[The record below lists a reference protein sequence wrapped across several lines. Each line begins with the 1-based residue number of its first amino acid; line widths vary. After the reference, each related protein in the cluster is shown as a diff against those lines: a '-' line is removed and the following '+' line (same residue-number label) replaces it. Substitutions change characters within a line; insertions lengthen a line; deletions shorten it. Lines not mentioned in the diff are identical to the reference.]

1 MIYAFGD
8 CELDEV
14 RFELRRRGAAVPL
27 EPKTFD
33 VLAYLVKSP
42 DRVVSK
48 DELLDAVWPGQI
60 VSESVLP
67 KCVAAARRVIGDAAI
82 RTVHGRGYRFVA
94 GVARRQGIEAGI
106 GAPVF
111 PLPFV
116 GYEQAL
122 ERLRVALAS
131 AMTGRGRLVLLA
143 GDPGIGKTRT
153 AEELAREAG
162 DRGASVL
169 VGRAY
174 EGEGAPPYW
183 SWIQVLRAAA
193 TSTAGAPVRRSVRH
207 GGPGATVAELLGLL
221 EGEGGA
227 AAARAADAEHARFR
241 LFDSI
246 ATALRAEAG
255 RQPLV
260 VVLDDLHWADEAS
273 LRLLGFIAGEIGTA
287 SMLIVATYRELEL
300 RRGHPLSTLLGR
312 LARQASCER
321 VVLHGFS
328 RDDTARMIAGV
339 AGVAGATV
347 PDDVAAAVHDMT
359 EGNPF
364 FVQEVARLL
373 VAGGEIT
380 QLSRGALDLAL
391 PQSVRD
397 AIGRRVDAL
406 PAACVPLLHSAAV
419 LGRDFTLPL
428 LVRVAAVAD
437 ATALE
442 LLGDA
447 VHARVLDVTDVPGRY
462 RFHHSLIRQTLYDE
476 LSTPERMRLHAR
488 AADALEASA
497 GADVESVL
505 DELAYH
511 CFEAA
516 PAGTAERAVGYAL
529 RAADRARRRLAY
541 EESARHF
548 ERALQIVELHGPGDP
563 ARHAELVLATAS
575 AQALA
580 GARTLTNATF
590 TRAVELGRALG
601 RADIVA
607 RAALGLRGEGEMG
620 SPVEATTR
628 AVLEESLA
636 AVDPTEGALRARLLS
651 RLAGTPPYSE
661 SMERRD
667 QLSTEALELA
677 RRSAEGVALR
687 DALEA
692 RCWACLG
699 PDHLDAREA
708 TARELLALAD
718 AQRSPHM
725 ALLAHDAMFGS
736 ALVRGDLGAADRAL
750 AAFTHIAEE
759 LREPASL
766 FYAIFYQGSRAL
778 AGGELARAEQLFR
791 AAQARGRDTVP
802 YAHFMCTAQL
812 YAVRYLRGD
821 DDDPDLERVMF
832 GEMMALPYSW
842 VPALRSSYAFARCV
856 RGEREAAAREF
867 AALMGTELDGLRR
880 DEHWLVTI
888 GALSTLAIL
897 LHDRDAAARLYDL
910 LCPYAELVLVHDL
923 LRSINGSVAT
933 ALGSLAALLGRFDI
947 AERHFADAAAKQA
960 AMGGLVIMSHRSGFA
975 YLLRAR
981 DGPGDRERANAVLDE
996 LRTEMA
1002 RCGIRRNWQLDAIDA
1017 LGLFGTGRP

>member
-14 RFELRRRGAAVPL
+14 RFELRRHGTAVPL

-48 DELLDAVWPGQI
+48 DELLDAVWPRQV

-67 KCVAAARRVIGDAAI
+67 KCVAAVRRIIGDAAI

-94 GVARRQGIEAGI
+94 LVERRHGTADATA
-106 GAPVF
+106 APV
-111 PLPFV
+111 PAVPFV
-116 GYEQAL
+116 GYAHAL
-122 ERLRVALAS
+122 DRLRLALAG

-153 AEELAREAG
+153 ADELAREARE
-162 DRGASVL
+162 RGASVL
-169 VGRAY
+169 IGRAY
-174 EGEGAPPYW
+174 EGDGAPPYW
-183 SWIQVLRAAA
+183 PWIQVLRAA
-193 TSTAGAPVRRSVRH
+193 TSASSAPPRRSARH
-207 GGPGATVAELLGLL
+207 TGPGAGIADLLAHL
-221 EGEGGA
+221 EGEDGA
-227 AAARAADAEHARFR
+227 TAARAADAEHARFR

-246 ATALRAEAG
+246 STALRSEAQ

-260 VVLDDLHWADEAS
+260 IVLDDLHWADEAS
-273 LRLLGFIAGEIGTA
+273 LQLLGFAAGEIDGA

-312 LARQASCER
+312 LARQAACER

-328 RDDTARMIAGV
+328 RGDTGRMIAGIC
-339 AGVAGATV
+339 GAAV

-364 FVQEVARLL
+364 FVQELARLL
-373 VAGGEIT
+373 IAGGDIA

-406 PAACVPLLHSAAV
+406 PAPCVAVLHSAAV
-419 LGRDFTLPL
+419 LGRELALPVL
-428 LVRVAAVAD
+428 ARVAAVAD
-437 ATALE
+437 AAALE
-442 LLGDA
+442 LVGEAVQARILDA
-447 VHARVLDVTDVPGRY
+447 TDVPGRY

-497 GADVESVL
+497 GPDLDPVL
-505 DELAYH
+505 DDLAHH

-516 PAGTAERAVGYAL
+516 PAGTAGRAVTYAL

-541 EESARHF
+541 EQSARHF
-548 ERALQIVELHGPGDP
+548 ERALQIVELHGLGEP
-563 ARHAELVLATAS
+563 AEHAELVLATAS

-580 GARTLTNATF
+580 GARSLTNTTF
-590 TRAVELGRALG
+590 TRAVELGGALG
-601 RADIVA
+601 RSDIVA
-607 RAALGLRGEGEMG
+607 RAALGLRGPGEMG
-620 SPVEATTR
+620 SPIEATTR
-628 AVLEESLA
+628 AVLEEALVA
-636 AVDPTEGALRARLLS
+636 IDTTEPALRARLLS
-651 RLAGTPPYSE
+651 RLAGTPPHSE
-661 SMERRD
+661 SMEQRD
-667 QLSTEALELA
+667 TLSTEALALA
-677 RRSAEGVALR
+677 RRSGDAIALR

-708 TARELLALAD
+708 TARELLGLAD

-736 ALVRGDLGAADRAL
+736 ALVRGELATADRAL
-750 AAFTHIAEE
+750 AAYTHIAEE
-759 LREPASL
+759 LREPAYL

-778 AGGELARAEQLFR
+778 ARGELERAEQLFR
-791 AAQARGRDTVP
+791 TAQTRGHDTVP

-812 YAVRYLRGD
+812 YSLRYLRGD
-821 DDDPDLERVMF
+821 DDDPDLDRVMF

-842 VPALRSSYAFARCV
+842 VPGLRTSYAFARLV

-867 AALMGTELDGLRR
+867 AALMTTELDGLRR
-880 DEHWLVTI
+880 DEHWLVTV
-888 GALSTLAIL
+888 GALSTLAIVLDDRDSAACLYEL
-897 LHDRDAAARLYDL
+897 LH
-910 LCPYAELVLVHDL
+910 PYADLVLVHDL

-933 ALGSLAALLGRFDI
+933 VLGSLAALLARFDV
-947 AERHFADAAAKQA
+947 AEQHFTNAAAKQA
-960 AMGGLVIMSHRSGFA
+960 AMDGLVIMSHRSGLA
-975 YLLRAR
+975 YLLRR
-981 DGPGDRERANAVLDE
+981 RGRPGDRARARAVLDE
-996 LRTEMA
+996 LRSEMA

-1017 LGLFGTGRP
+1017 LGLV